1 MVHPSVAA
9 PQATASRRL
18 ARGLFDSPG
27 RLNLILCLLLSSASV
42 LLYRSVA
49 HHSFV
54 NFDDDDYIT
63 QNPHVQAGLSRTTLA
78 WAFHS
83 TEASNW
89 HPVTWL
95 VHAFD
100 WQLFGGNP
108 AGHLYVNLVLHV
120 ANTLLLFWLLKNA
133 TGFPWR
139 SLVVAAVFAV
149 HPINVESVAW
159 ASELKN
165 TLSTFFFLLALAAY
179 GWHVRK
185 PAIDRYAVLGLAFAL
200 SLMSKP
206 MAVTL
211 PFVLLLLDYWPFA
224 RARSFSW
231 LALEKIPLLTL
242 SISSS
247 VITMI
252 AQRGA
257 MRAEYSLPQ
266 RLGNSVISYSLYL
279 GKAIWP
285 AHLAAIYP
293 HLGSSLP
300 IWAAVG
306 SAIFLLS
313 VTASSLVLRRYRYLA
328 TGWFWYLG
336 TMVPVIG
343 LVQVGKQGMA
353 DRYAY
358 VPFIGL
364 FVALVWGVADWAG
377 GHNVRKKMAASA
389 AFGVIAM
396 LSLATYLQ
404 VGYWKDSI
412 TLWSH
417 AIAVTG
423 DNYAAQDCLGDA
435 LLAEGKWDQAIVHFQ
450 AASRINP
457 RDAGS
462 QINLAVYERRHGQ
475 IADSVERYQNVLRW
489 TADPTLRLTAL
500 ENLGAAYRSLGD
512 YSQALESYNAAL
524 QLDPKSRVALTGSG
538 VIAQKTGDLDRAIDL
553 YSRVVASRPTD
564 VGYLLLAQALEKQ
577 GRTRDAQAAAE
588 RAKQISGDLEQAR
601 QHAGQMLNPAAHQ
614 PVGSRQ

>member
-1 MVHPSVAA
+1 M
-9 PQATASRRL
+9 L
-18 ARGLFDSPG
+18 DSSG
-27 RLNLILCLLLSSASV
+27 RLNVLFCLLLSVVSV

-49 HHSFV
+49 HHSFI
-54 NFDDDDYIT
+54 NFDDDDYIA
-63 QNPHVQAGLSRTTLA
+63 QNPHVQAGLGGPTLA

-108 AGHLYVNLVLHV
+108 AGHLYVNLFLHV
-120 ANTLLLFWLLKNA
+120 SNVLLLFWLLNRA
-133 TGFPWR
+133 SGFPWR
-139 SLVVAAVFAV
+139 SFVVAALFAV

-165 TLSTFFFLLALAAY
+165 SLSTFFFLLALAAY
-179 GWHVRK
+179 GWYVRK
-185 PAIDRYAVLGLAFAL
+185 PAMERYAVVGLTFAL

-211 PFVLLLLDYWPFA
+211 PLVLLLLDYWPFA
-224 RARSFSW
+224 RARSFFW
-231 LALEKIPLLTL
+231 LALEKIPLLAL
-242 SISSS
+242 SIGSS
-247 VITMI
+247 VITMT

-257 MRAEYSLPQ
+257 IRAEYSLSQ
-266 RLGNSVISYSLYL
+266 RLGNSLISYSLYL

-293 HLGSSLP
+293 HLGGALP
-300 IWAAVG
+300 IGAVVG
-306 SAIFLLS
+306 SALLLLLL
-313 VTASSLVLRRYRYLA
+313 TASSLVLRRYRYLV

-343 LVQVGKQGMA
+343 FIQVGKQGMA

-364 FVALVWGVADWAG
+364 FVALVWSIADWAG
-377 GHNVRKKMAASA
+377 EDHLRRRMAASA
-389 AFGVIAM
+389 ALAVVAM
-396 LSLATYLQ
+396 LSWATYLQ
-404 VGYWKDSI
+404 VGYWKDSV

-423 DNYAAQDCLGDA
+423 DNYAAQDCMGDA
-435 LLAEGKWDQAIVHFQ
+435 LLAQGKWDQANVHFL

-489 TADPTLRLTAL
+489 TTDPTLRLTAL

-512 YSQALESYNAAL
+512 YSRALESYNSAL
-524 QLDPKSRVALTGSG
+524 RMDPKSRVALTGSG
-538 VIAQKTGDLDRAIDL
+538 VIAQKTGDLERAIDL
-553 YSRVVASRPTD
+553 YSRAVASRPTD
-564 VGYLLLAQALEKQ
+564 VDYLLLAQALEKG
-577 GRTRDAQAAAE
+577 GRTPEAQAARE
-588 RAKQISGDLEQAR
+588 RAKQMSGDLEQAR
-601 QHAGQMLNPAAHQ
+601 RYADQMLNPPDPQSA
-614 PVGSRQ
+614 GLLRK